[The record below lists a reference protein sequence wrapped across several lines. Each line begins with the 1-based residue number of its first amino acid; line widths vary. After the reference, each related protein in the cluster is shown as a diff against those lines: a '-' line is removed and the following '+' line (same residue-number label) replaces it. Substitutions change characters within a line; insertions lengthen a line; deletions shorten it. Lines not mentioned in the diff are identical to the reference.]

1 MKYIIPLIIALLLTS
16 TGLAWPWDKKPK
28 PAITNTVTTPVVT
41 KSTNAI
47 ADAKAIIVELQNEL
61 KGTKKE
67 NDKLTNLLNQTRI
80 DLDQSFAEVTQLNKE
95 IKDLKEWAVIQQAE
109 AQKFMEKY
117 NKAVKRY
124 HNLKLIA
131 AAIAAIVG
139 VFVGLQFM
147 NLAPP
152 PYNLGVP
159 IAGAG
164 LFASLVWI
172 FL

>member
-1 MKYIIPLIIALLLTS
+1 MKHILPLIIALSLTS
-16 TGLAWPWDKKPK
+16 TGLAWPWDKKPT
-28 PAITNTVTTPVVT
+28 PGNTNTVTTPVIV

-47 ADAKAIIVELQNEL
+47 ADAKGIIVELQNEL
-61 KGTKKE
+61 KDTKKE
-67 NDKLTNLLNQTRI
+67 NDNLTNLLNQTRT

-109 AQKFMEKY
+109 AHKFMEKY

-124 HNLKLIA
+124 HRLKMIA

-139 VFVGLQFM
+139 VFIGMQFM
-147 NLAPP
+147 SLAPP
-152 PYNLGVP
+152 PYNFGVP
-159 IAGAG
+159 FGAAG
-164 LFASLVWI
+164 LFASLVWF